1 MKRFL
6 GILALL
12 LVAGPARADEGMWTY
27 DNFPSKLVKEK
38 YGFEPTEEWLDHL
51 RLSSLRIARGC
62 SASFV
67 SQNGLILTNHHCVI
81 SCVEELSSAEENL
94 VDEGFYARTLEEER
108 ACPNSEI
115 NQLLEI
121 TDVTERIRKET
132 EGKKGAAY
140 GEALSASLSR
150 IENECAEGEDIRC
163 DVMALYNGGQYHL
176 YKYKRYRDVRLVWA
190 PEVSVGF
197 FGGDP
202 DNFQFPRFNL
212 DAAFLRAY
220 ENGEPAKSEHFLV
233 WSREGA
239 QEGELAFV
247 SGHPGRTSRQQ
258 TVAQLETERDHL
270 LPERLFYLAE
280 YRGMLTEFQNRGPEQ
295 RRIAAT
301 ELFYVENSFKA
312 LKGRW
317 QALVNPALLD
327 QKREEEAKLRAWVEA
342 DAKRKKAYGGSWEAI
357 AAAQRANWPLMN
369 EFIFIEGTRS
379 ASGFA
384 SELFSLARTL
394 VRAAEERDKPEDQR
408 LRGYGE
414 ANLPAL
420 EQRIASSAPIYP
432 EFEIAKLSFSLAKMR
447 EVLGPDHPAVKEV
460 LGKDSPESLA
470 KKLVEGSR
478 LADPEVRMSLW
489 KGGKKAIDA
498 SDDAMIRFAKRI
510 DPLARRVRATYEEKV
525 ESVVAANASSIAR
538 ARFEA
543 FGTSTYPDAT
553 FTLRLSFGQVKGW
566 EEAGQMV
573 PPITQLGGL
582 FERATGADP
591 YALPSRW
598 YEAKPRLNLET
609 PMNFV
614 TDNDIIG
621 GNSGS
626 PAVNQ
631 KGELIGLIFDGNIHS
646 LGGEYGFDP
655 VTNRAVSVHGQ
666 VIIEALRK
674 VYGADRIV
682 DELVFSEEKE
692 TAKR

>member
-1 MKRFL
+1 MKRLL
-6 GILALL
+6 GIMALL
-12 LVAGPARADEGMWTY
+12 LAAGPANADEGMWTY
-27 DNFPSKLVKEK
+27 DNFPSDLVQER
-38 YGFEPTEEWLDHL
+38 YGFEPTEAWLDHL

-67 SQNGLILTNHHCVI
+67 SPSGLVLTNHHCVV
-81 SCVEELSSAEENL
+81 SCVEELSSADENL
-94 VDEGFYARTLEEER
+94 VEEGFYARTLGEER
-108 ACPNSEI
+108 SCPNSEL

-121 TDVTERIRKET
+121 TDVTERIRRET
-132 EGKKGAAY
+132 EGKDGD
-140 GEALSASLSR
+140 ALGASLAR
-150 IENECAEGEDIRC
+150 IERECAERDDLRC
-163 DVMALYNGGQYHL
+163 DVMPLYNGGQYHL
-176 YKYKRYRDVRLVWA
+176 YKYKRYRDVRLVFA
-190 PEVSVGF
+190 PEASVGF

-202 DNFQFPRFNL
+202 DNFQFPRYNL

-220 ENGEPAKSEHFLV
+220 EDGEPAKSEHFLT

-239 QEGELAFV
+239 QAGELAFV

-280 YRGMLTEFQNRGPEQ
+280 YRGMLREFQNRGPEQ

-317 QALVNPALLD
+317 KALVNPALLE
-327 QKREEEAKLRAWVEA
+327 QKGEEERELRAWVEA
-342 DAKRKKAYGGSWEAI
+342 DPAREAEYGDAWAVIE
-357 AAAQRANWPLMN
+357 AAQRPNWELMN
-369 EFIFIEGTRS
+369 EFNLIEGTRA
-379 ASGFA
+379 ASGLA
-384 SELFSLARTL
+384 SELFAHARTL
-394 VRAAEERDKPEDQR
+394 VRAAEEREKKEDRR

-420 EQRIASSAPIYP
+420 EQRIASQAPIYP
-432 EFEIAKLSFSLAKMR
+432 ELEIAKLGFSIAKMR
-447 EVLGPDHPAVKEV
+447 EVLGPDHPFVKEV
-460 LGKDSPESLA
+460 LGANTPEGLA
-470 KKLVEGSR
+470 KELVEGSR
-478 LADPEVRMSLW
+478 LADPEVRLALW
-489 KGGKKAIDA
+489 EGGKEAIEA
-498 SDDAMIRFAKRI
+498 SEDAMIRFAKRI
-510 DPLARRVRATYEEKV
+510 DPSARRVRAAFEEKV
-525 ESVVAANASSIAR
+525 DAVVRSQASAIAR
-538 ARFEA
+538 ARFA
-543 FGTSTYPDAT
+543 AYGTSTYPDAT

-566 EEAGQMV
+566 EEAGEPV
-573 PPITQLGGL
+573 APITQLGGL

-591 YALPSRW
+591 YALPARW
-598 YEAKPRLNLET
+598 HEAKGRLDLQT

-614 TDNDIIG
+614 TDNDIVG

-631 KGELIGLIFDGNIHS
+631 RGELIGLIFDGNIHS

-655 VTNRAVSVHGQ
+655 RSNRAVSVHGRAI
-666 VIIEALRK
+666 VEALRK

-682 DELVFSEEKE
+682 DELVFSDEKE